1 MATFL
6 KLLSLNLLCK
16 PYFGLILNLW
26 SQIPP
31 TLPPPGGPGAPWG
44 RGLYFGGK
52 WVVATFLKLL
62 SSNLVCKPPGDHP
75 PSGMVGINLKIIFAL
90 KQGIH
95 TKFEL
100 NSFKNVGWFHAKC
113 YTFWKSWS
121 PIWLKI

>member
-52 WVVATFLKLL
+52 WVVATFLSL
-62 SSNLVCKPPGDHP
+62 
-75 PSGMVGINLKIIFAL
+75 
-90 KQGIH
+90 H

-100 NSFKNVGWFHAKC
+100 NSFKNVATTHLPPKNSPLPQGAPGGR
-113 YTFWKSWS
+113 KSWGDLT
-121 PIWLKI
+121 LKI